1 MLESSFLQLPG
12 ISENT
17 ERSLWN
23 QGIRHWNDL
32 RAAAPDIFGN
42 KKAQKC
48 LLALEESRVALE
60 AREFS
65 FFQQRLG
72 NAHAWRMIP
81 FCEKSIAYL
90 DIETTGLG
98 FPPASHSTSIAVSF
112 RGELFLEH
120 DQTKKKNLLKKLH
133 DEVQMWVT
141 FNGLCFDLP
150 FLRRETGLAFSHAHV
165 DLRVWFN
172 RLGLRGGLKKIQM
185 QFPEIPSR
193 DSMDIDGF
201 DAVRLWRLH
210 EQGVAG
216 ALETL
221 LTYNAEDTLVLET
234 LLTLAWNLQMEA
246 FGNLGHSALE
256 KREFPKTPQIPTQI
270 DNDVYRRLR
279 GRES

>member
-12 ISENT
+12 IGENT

-32 RAAAPDIFGN
+32 REAAPDIFGN

-60 AREFS
+60 AGEFS

-98 FPPASHSTSIAVSF
+98 FPPVSQSTSIAVSF

-150 FLRRETGLAFSHAHV
+150 FLRRETGLEFSHAHV

-172 RLGLRGGLKKIQM
+172 RLGLRGGLKKIQT
-185 QFPEIPSR
+185 QFSEIPSR

-210 EQGVAG
+210 EQGVTG

-221 LTYNAEDTLVLET
+221 LTYNAEDTVVLET
-234 LLTLAWNLQMEA
+234 LLALAWNLQLKA
-246 FGNLGHSALE
+246 FSDLGHVALE
-256 KREFPKTPQIPTQI
+256 KRQLTKLPQIPTQI
-270 DNDVYRRLR
+270 NHDVYRRLR